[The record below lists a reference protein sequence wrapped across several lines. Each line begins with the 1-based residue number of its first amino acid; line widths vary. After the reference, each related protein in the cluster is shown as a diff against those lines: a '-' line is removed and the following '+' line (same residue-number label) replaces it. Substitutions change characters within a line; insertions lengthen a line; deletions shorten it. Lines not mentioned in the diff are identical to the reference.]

1 MKISLIEKEYQNK
14 IRLLKKYNEFYYVKS
29 DPKIS
34 DYEYDSLKKK
44 ILELEK
50 NINF

>member
-44 ILELEK
+44 NYK
-50 NINF
+50 TRKKT